1 MDLDDLNTFDSKKM
15 FEVYDSWPE
24 IARQS
29 YQDQSLT
36 KLNIQNIN
44 HIVLV
49 GMGGSGSICDVIASI
64 LSKEDIHI
72 SIIKGYALPKT
83 INENTLIIFVSV
95 SGNTDETLSVLKNS
109 YSSDA
114 KHAVFS
120 SGGLIEE
127 FCKKN
132 KIFFQ
137 QISMIHSPRA
147 SFVKFLFSILN
158 VLESILPIS
167 SDDITKSISSLV
179 LIRDRINSKNL
190 TQSND
195 SLKLAE
201 WIDGIPLIYFPDG
214 LRSSAIRFKN
224 SLQEN
229 AKIHVISEDIIEACH
244 NGIVAWESPSS
255 IKPIIIQGEDDNV
268 KTKER
273 WKIIRQFF
281 ELNEIDYYQIN
292 SVKGSIL
299 SKIVSLIY
307 ILDFSSIYFSVI
319 NKIDPSP
326 VASID
331 FIKSK
336 L

>member
-1 MDLDDLNTFDSKKM
+1 MDLDDLKTFDSKKM

-29 YQDQSLT
+29 YNDQNLT
-36 KLNIQNIN
+36 KLNIKNID

-64 LSKEDIHI
+64 LSKEDLHI
-72 SIIKGYALPKT
+72 TIIKGYTLPKT
-83 INENTLIIFVSV
+83 IDENTLIIVVSV

-109 YSSDA
+109 YSSNA
-114 KHAVFS
+114 KHVVFS

-132 KIFFQ
+132 DILFQ
-137 QISMIHSPRA
+137 EISMIHSPRA

-158 VLESILPIS
+158 VLESLLPIS
-167 SDDITKSISSLV
+167 SEDITKSISSLDS
-179 LIRDRINSKNL
+179 IRDRINSKNL
-190 TQSND
+190 TQSNN

-201 WIDGIPLIYFPDG
+201 WITGIPLIYYPDG
-214 LRSSAIRFKN
+214 LRSAAIRFKN

-244 NGIVAWESPSS
+244 NGIVAWEIPSS
-255 IKPIIIQGEDDNV
+255 VKPIIIQGEDDNV

-273 WKIIRQFF
+273 WNIIKQFF
-281 ELNEIDYYQIN
+281 EINKIDYYQIN

-307 ILDFSSIYFSVI
+307 MLDFSSIYYSVI
-319 NKIDPSP
+319 NKTDPSP
-326 VASID
+326 VSSID

>member
-1 MDLDDLNTFDSKKM
+1 M
-15 FEVYDSWPE
+15 
-24 IARQS
+24 
-29 YQDQSLT
+29 
-36 KLNIQNIN
+36 
-44 HIVLV
+44 
-49 GMGGSGSICDVIASI
+49 
-64 LSKEDIHI
+64 
-72 SIIKGYALPKT
+72 
-83 INENTLIIFVSV
+83 
-95 SGNTDETLSVLKNS
+95 
-109 YSSDA
+109 
-114 KHAVFS
+114 
-120 SGGLIEE
+120 
-127 FCKKN
+127 
-132 KIFFQ
+132 
-137 QISMIHSPRA
+137 
-147 SFVKFLFSILN
+147 
-158 VLESILPIS
+158 
-167 SDDITKSISSLV
+167 
-179 LIRDRINSKNL
+179 
-190 TQSND
+190 
-195 SLKLAE
+195 
-201 WIDGIPLIYFPDG
+201 
-214 LRSSAIRFKN
+214 RSSAIRFKN